1 MLMRVRRLN
10 LSEFFPI
17 SAKIQISND
26 LMIQTNSEW
35 IQTDS
40 EEDSDRFRCLNL
52 SEYVPISAKIQTCS
66 NLMIQ
71 TNSEWIQT
79 DSEEDSDKIQT
90 RFREIQMSE
99 SVPISAKIQTL
110 IQTWI
115 QTDSEDDSDGF
126 RHDFSIRVMYL
137 TYMSGGFKVYICMSN
152 ANLPTSQLLLF
163 WHRETKFH
171 EYFLLI

>member
-1 MLMRVRRLN
+1 MSESCLN

-17 SAKIQISND
+17 SAKIQMSND

-79 DSEEDSDKIQT
+79 YSRFRQDSDKIQT
-90 RFREIQMSE
+90 
-99 SVPISAKIQTL
+99 
-110 IQTWI
+110 
-115 QTDSEDDSDGF
+115 DSD
-126 RHDFSIRVMYL
+126 V
-137 TYMSGGFKVYICMSN
+137 
-152 ANLPTSQLLLF
+152 
-163 WHRETKFH
+163 
-171 EYFLLI
+171 

>member
-1 MLMRVRRLN
+1 
-10 LSEFFPI
+10 
-17 SAKIQISND
+17 
-26 LMIQTNSEW
+26 MIQTNSEW

-90 RFREIQMSE
+90 DSDCLNLSE
-99 SVPISAKIQTL
+99 SVPISAKIQT
-110 IQTWI
+110 WI
-115 QTDSEDDSDGF
+115 QTNSDMDSD
-126 RHDFSIRVMYL
+126 
-137 TYMSGGFKVYICMSN
+137 
-152 ANLPTSQLLLF
+152 
-163 WHRETKFH
+163 
-171 EYFLLI
+171 

>member
-1 MLMRVRRLN
+1 
-10 LSEFFPI
+10 
-17 SAKIQISND
+17 
-26 LMIQTNSEW
+26 MIQTNSEW

-90 RFREIQMSE
+90 
-99 SVPISAKIQTL
+99 
-110 IQTWI
+110 
-115 QTDSEDDSDGF
+115 DSD
-126 RHDFSIRVMYL
+126 V
-137 TYMSGGFKVYICMSN
+137 
-152 ANLPTSQLLLF
+152 
-163 WHRETKFH
+163 
-171 EYFLLI
+171 